1 MVDLEELMKQLG
13 KREITSVMIEGGS
26 ELNSSAIKEG
36 MVDKLVVFAA
46 PKIIGNGL
54 GAIGNLG
61 IKKIDKAIE
70 LKDTVTRKVGKD
82 MLIEAYI

>member
-1 MVDLEELMKQLG
+1 MKELMKILASMG
-13 KREITSVMIEGGS
+13 IMKVIIEGGAKVNS
-26 ELNSSAIKEG
+26 TALNEKI
-36 MVDKLVVFAA
+36 VDNVLIFAA

-70 LKDTVTRKVGKD
+70 LKGTVTRKVGKD